1 VLTDE
6 KSGEIIFGPFSIQP
20 IILLIFV
27 LTFLLLEWLLSE
39 NAVVG
44 NLFGRFWSIPRQNSS
59 SLPRGMYKYSRVPSQ
74 LPVVSAR

>member
-1 VLTDE
+1 MMDE
-6 KSGEIIFGPFSIQP
+6 KSGQIIFGPFSIQS

-44 NLFGRFWSIPRQNSS
+44 NLVGRFWSIPRKNSS
-59 SLPRGMYKYSRVPSQ
+59 LVPRGM
-74 LPVVSAR
+74 